1 MNAHARGRTTE
12 LAVMMCI
19 LVLIL
24 IAAVAPRSDAG
35 VLSTPADDGVSIRFE
50 GYLKAIGPGK
60 WLVGESFVLV
70 DTQTIIIEKHG
81 RAEVGAW
88 VVVWGLQSQT
98 GAIYGELI
106 QVERPAGNSGP
117 IWQFSGVVSK
127 HIVLTDGIEWWVING
142 LAVQSTRNT
151 QFRGT
156 PDTGWLVWVVAE
168 YQETFFRAL
177 VIEAIAET
185 PESVPVEFEGALEAY
200 GPDGGQID
208 GHAFILAEEPVI
220 IGEPAVG
227 LRVQVRATQKAS
239 GLLVVY
245 LLRVVETPSLWTW
258 RHGIDMDPSA
268 TQVDVALPDSPAPA
282 APAGTRGPNAAAAP
296 WGTPELVIDGLTDAA
311 RPALANT
318 GDGTTHALWESGGDV
333 FWATRTPGQGWSQ
346 AERIASGSEPT
357 LAVDSAG
364 HLHVLF
370 TKQFMENY
378 EIYHV
383 MYTEGSWT
391 LPINVAHTSGVS
403 TEPALAAGKDGRLH
417 ATWMDDT
424 PGYPIIYSA
433 KWSYSTQWSG
443 FVWRNQ
449 PIPYGRGQSPA
460 IAVAQD
466 ETIFLA
472 WQDLVPTIDNPT
484 GFSNIFLSEWQED
497 SWSLPINISDRED
510 VDAEEVSITTT
521 ADGLAHLVWIEDT
534 RSIRYD
540 FGQGRSWPLP
550 RTIATASVLAR
561 GPRIATEDGY
571 FMHIAWDEAATLRAT
586 SAPRMSAIWPTPV
599 VVTTL
604 LGTLKDVGLN
614 VTQENEMTLTWVQ
627 ISQTGETSI
636 YESRCERLNP
646 HRIWLPAIL
655 NGQ

>member
-1 MNAHARGRTTE
+1 
-12 LAVMMCI
+12 MMCI

-24 IAAVAPRSDAG
+24 IAAVPPRSAAG
-35 VLSTPADDGVSIRFE
+35 VLPTRPDDGVSIRFE

-60 WLVGESFVLV
+60 WLVGDSIVLV
-70 DTQTIIIEKHG
+70 DTQTIIIEKRG

-98 GAIYGELI
+98 GAITGELI

-117 IWQFSGVVSK
+117 IWQFSGLVSK
-127 HIVLTDGIEWWVING
+127 HIVQADGTEWWVING
-142 LAVQSTRNT
+142 LAVQSTGNT

-168 YQETFFRAL
+168 YQESFLRAL

-185 PESVPVEFEGALEAY
+185 PESMPVEFEGTLEAF

-208 GHAFILAEEPVI
+208 GHAFILADKPVI
-220 IGEPAVG
+220 IGQPAAG
-227 LRVQVRATQKAS
+227 LQVQVRATQNAS

-245 LLRVVETPSLWTW
+245 LLRVVETAASWAW
-258 RHGIDMDPSA
+258 RHGSYMNTSA
-268 TQVDVALPDSPAPA
+268 AQVDVAPPDSPAPTA
-282 APAGTRGPNAAAAP
+282 LAGARVPNATSTP
-296 WGTPELVIDGLTDAA
+296 WGTPELVITGLTDAA
-311 RPALANT
+311 RPALADT
-318 GDGTTHALWESGGDV
+318 GDGTTHALWESGGNV
-333 FWATRTPGQGWSQ
+333 FWATRAPGQGWSQ
-346 AERIASGSEPT
+346 AQRIASGSEPT

-370 TKQFMENY
+370 TKQFLDNY

-383 MYTEGSWT
+383 MYKEGTWT
-391 LPINVAHTSGVS
+391 LPINVSRTSGVS
-403 TEPALAAGKDGRLH
+403 TKPALAAGKDGRLY

-424 PGYPIIYSA
+424 PGYSIIYSA
-433 KWSYSTQWSG
+433 KWSYSARWPNG
-443 FVWRNQ
+443 FWRNQ
-449 PIPYGRGQSPA
+449 PIPYGRGQFPA
-460 IAVAQD
+460 IAVTQD

-484 GFSNIFLSEWQED
+484 GFSNIFLSEWQKD
-497 SWSLPINISDRED
+497 SWSLPINISDCED
-510 VDAEEVSITTT
+510 VDAKEVSITTT

-534 RSIRYD
+534 RSIRYG

-550 RTIATASVLAR
+550 RTVTTAAVLAR
-561 GPRIATEDGY
+561 GPRIATVDGY
-571 FMHIAWDEAATLRAT
+571 FLHIAWDEAAILRAT
-586 SAPRMSAIWPTPV
+586 SAPGRSAIWPTPIA
-599 VVTTL
+599 VTTL
-604 LGTLKDVGLN
+604 QGTFKDVGLN
-614 VTQENEMTLTWVQ
+614 ITLENEMTLSWVQ

-636 YESRCERLNP
+636 YESRCERLIPN
-646 HRIWLPAIL
+646 RIWLPAIL